1 MPKNVVVCCDGTA
14 NEFAKNRTNVVKLFF
29 TLAADPT
36 TQVAYYHP
44 GLGTMAP
51 PGALTPLARRITRL
65 AGLAFGYGLSADVR
79 DAYVFIMNSFE
90 AGDRLFLFGFS
101 RGAYTVRAVT
111 ALLHAYGL
119 IGRLNDA
126 FVLYATRMMMAAEK
140 LRDADSKDPRVDDYF
155 DLARAFKAT
164 FSSRRCQPHFV
175 GLWDTVSSV
184 AWVANP
190 LRLPFATNN
199 PSIEI
204 GRHAVAIDER
214 RAFFRT
220 NLWRPGEDPD
230 RSGPKDLKQVWFP
243 GVHCD
248 VGGGYPEAESGLA
261 KIALKWMLDEAA
273 AAGLLLDPNKVDLVL
288 GGRGQGYVPP
298 DANGPMHES
307 LKGAWNVAEFVPK
320 RHWDAQTK
328 RWGWRINNYRRRRL
342 PPGACVH
349 DAAFERGGGYAA
361 RLPPDV
367 VRLSSLS

>member
-14 NEFAKNRTNVVKLFF
+14 NEFARNRTNVVKLFF
-29 TLAADPT
+29 ALAADPT
-36 TQVAYYHP
+36 AQAAYYHP

-51 PGALTPLARRITRL
+51 PGALTPLAQRITRI

-79 DAYVFIMNSFE
+79 DAYVFIMNNFE
-90 AGDRLFLFGFS
+90 EGDRLFLFGFS

-119 IGRLNDA
+119 IGRSNDA
-126 FVLYATRMMMAAEK
+126 FVPYATRMMLAVEK
-140 LRDADSKDPRVDDYF
+140 LRDADGKDPRIDEYF

-164 FSSRRCQPHFV
+164 FSSRSCRPHFV

-184 AWVANP
+184 GWVANP

-199 PSIEI
+199 PDIQI

-220 NLWRPGEDPD
+220 NLWRPGEVAAT
-230 RSGPKDLKQVWFP
+230 SGPKDLKQVWFP

-248 VGGGYPEAESGLA
+248 IGGGYPEKESGLA

-273 AAGLLLDPNKVDLVL
+273 AAGLRLDQDKVDLML
-288 GGRGQGYVPP
+288 GRRGGDYVAP

-307 LKGAWNVAEFVPK
+307 LKGAWHVAEFVPK
-320 RHWDAQTK
+320 RHWDA
-328 RWGWRINNYRRRRL
+328 RLRRSVWRINNYRRRGM
-342 PPGACVH
+342 PAGACVH
-349 DAAFERGGGYAA
+349 DAAFERDGGYAA
-361 RLPPDV
+361 RLPPDA
-367 VRLSSLS
+367 VRLGSMS